1 MNPDQH
7 AESVASEP
15 SPIDLVHQIR
25 EALGW
30 PVVALPVTPQKAFE
44 DCLWQIRFLREE
56 NDLLRGAVPGALSR
70 VVGKAPPESSRENS

>member
-1 MNPDQH
+1 MP
-7 AESVASEP
+7 EP

-56 NDLLRGAVPGALSR
+56 NDLLRGAVPGSLSKQVDR
-70 VVGKAPPESSRENS
+70 ELHNDGSASSDDPHTTTP